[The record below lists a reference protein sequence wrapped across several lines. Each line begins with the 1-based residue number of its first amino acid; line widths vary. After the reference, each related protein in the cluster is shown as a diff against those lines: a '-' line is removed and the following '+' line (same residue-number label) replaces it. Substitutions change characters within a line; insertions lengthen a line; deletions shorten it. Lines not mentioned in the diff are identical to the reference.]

1 MVSIIFL
8 LKTKPGLNLE
18 LMQVM
23 GSMIVNIQALEGCRN
38 IDFKQDNL
46 NKEQF
51 YFRIDWQN
59 NIAFKSLLNSNEFDI
74 FEGFIKTLCHSPT
87 VEFTG
92 KDNGVIKIIK
102 KNYKRELL
110 KEFNN

>member
-18 LMQVM
+18 LLQVM
-23 GSMIVNIQALEGCRN
+23 GSMIVNMQKAEGCLN
-38 IDFKQDNL
+38 IDFKQDKL
-46 NKEQF
+46 DKDQF
-51 YFRIDWQN
+51 YFQMDWQN
-59 NIAFKSLLNSNEFDI
+59 NIAFKSLLNSKEFDI
-74 FEGFIKTLCHSPT
+74 FEGFIMTLCHSPT

-92 KDNGVIKIIK
+92 KDNGFKKIMK
-102 KNYKRELL
+102 KNYKKELL